1 VLPKHLHLLL
11 LAAAVS
17 SLSACGSSSSDSSD
31 DTAEEEHEHSQRLLY
46 SDNNASDLMVFDH
59 SEEAFEL
66 VGQASEVAT
75 RLIKADDGLTAAVIS
90 STGVQFVNGG
100 VEEHDESETD
110 TEEEHEE
117 ASLLDLTIT
126 RDDPQVV
133 MTANH
138 YAVLND
144 GNTDF
149 YPASTLEDATGADED
164 ISIEGYT
171 QTAPALILDEE
182 HGLYAL
188 FDGDSV
194 DVYEGT
200 EATDV
205 NFDCADFGTVVHSGS
220 LALIQCGSTINYLLL
235 QEDETSGE
243 AVVNYGDSGI
253 TGTVLGMQAAGGLG
267 LVYTSGMAYVVHG
280 HDDHVHAE
288 DSGLSLENDQ
298 QICLAAM
305 NPTGGF
311 LLAIRDD
318 ATGAVIDLAEDDA
331 TATVSITL
339 TDATENFSC
348 DNLTVGAADEAFMLA
363 DSDSG
368 SLYVIDAHDGGT
380 FHLHGVEEFPASTSI
395 ASAVLLS
402 PTDAET
408 DHVHE

>member
-1 VLPKHLHLLL
+1 MPKHLHLLL
-11 LAAAVS
+11 LAAAIS
-17 SLSACGSSSSDSSD
+17 SLTACGGSSSDSSD
-31 DTAEEEHEHSQRLLY
+31 DTAEEEHEHAQRFLY

-75 RLIKADDGLTAAVIS
+75 QLIKSDDGLTAAVIS
-90 STGVQFVNGG
+90 STGVQFVDGG
-100 VEEHDESETD
+100 VEEHDESETT

-138 YAVLND
+138 YAVLNN

-149 YPASTLEDATGADED
+149 YPASTLADATGAEED

-205 NFDCADFGTVVHSGS
+205 SFDCADLGTVVHSGS
-220 LALIQCGSTINYLLL
+220 LALIQCGSTVNYLLL
-235 QEDETSGE
+235 QEDETSEE
-243 AVVNYGDSGI
+243 AVVNYGNSGI

-267 LVYTSGMAYVVHG
+267 LVYTSEMAYVVHG

-288 DSGLSLENDQ
+288 DSGLILEDGQ
-298 QICLAAM
+298 QICLASM
-305 NPTGGF
+305 NPTGGY

-318 ATGAVIDLAEDDA
+318 ATGAVIDLAEEDA

-339 TDATENFSC
+339 TDATDNFSC
-348 DNLTVGAADEAFMLA
+348 DNLTVGAADEAFMVA

-368 SLYVIDAHDGGT
+368 SLYVIDAHEGGA
-380 FHLHGVEEFPASTSI
+380 FHLHGVEALPDNTNIS
-395 ASAVLLS
+395 SAVLLS
-402 PTDAET
+402 ASEAET
-408 DHVHE
+408 DHVH